1 MVSVITSHCT
11 WPILISQA
19 INALISG
26 LPIRLRDGSVGKV
39 TARIPW
45 PNPLTSSVGLSLESL
60 HLTFYLEPT
69 LADPTERPFT
79 DNLADSVASV
89 AETFIHEELSAREEA
104 ALRES
109 FHPDLARS
117 DISEF
122 EENVPGGLDPFI
134 SEDEVHQHDAE
145 PPGVSI
151 FATLIERLLARFQFD
166 ATDTRITIVNPQ
178 NASFTLIVPDIR
190 YSTESQVA
198 TSQAPEGSVHETAE
212 KAALGEVRKVII
224 TGATVTTRCLRPP
237 SPKPLPASPATPPE
251 TASGDA
257 VSSTPSAPTTPVTPD
272 PPAPSE
278 VELSP
283 SPAYSPEYSPEVPQI
298 HGLPS
303 PAEPSSP
310 YHSDSSDM
318 DEETQ
323 MFMSQSIAMLPPR
336 PISPASSVASSMYQS
351 AISTSALD
359 TALDDIPEE
368 ASQSRSSTPSPP
380 GRMEAVEEQASPIPV
395 ETVESPVGTPPA
407 SRSPVSSPFQRRLDI
422 RTAEIE
428 DETVLSLGSEPIEIR
443 LTTPSP
449 RPPSVPQP
457 PSSSAPSNAQHDPR
471 TASRPTVDDS
481 APRQDRMRVDLT
493 MGTIACALSAAQIRS
508 VIDIAEVWTSHS
520 PAPSPPQVSKPAG
533 EASSPSPFDDLEAA
547 LRVRGVV
554 ILLLSS
560 SRTSASSP
568 DDALTEFFSRPLV
581 PPRLPGGYVRAHVEG
596 ISSSLSIRPGDVAK
610 GRRTSS
616 GRDAPSM
623 SASLTITEISAFAFL
638 PPSSSGADMSAS
650 PILVTDPHL
659 PSQYTPGHVHP
670 LLDTST
676 EHSASLPVFD
686 IIDWTHPSQRSAG
699 AKLSWWRTKPSAT
712 PRSSSQSGRREAEPS
727 ESSSPPST
735 RPFPV
740 VLPSSPGRLGLA
752 GLSPSPGKGQHA
764 IPKPASPA
772 LVVKFRPATKDHRDA
787 PEVQVTL
794 APVHVFLDVGA
805 MLSPARDGKSE
816 LLRFVDEL
824 AGSRDPQQTQD
835 LADAEPAE
843 SDDDTEDGGSRPG
856 TPRAPGL
863 RGFREDDAERERRRL
878 EQLVLDDLDLGYD
891 YRKPTAQTQTTPR
904 SRRVRVSG
912 KMLLASNFS

>member
-1 MVSVITSHCT
+1 MVAVITSHCT

-190 YSTESQVA
+190 YSTESQA
-198 TSQAPEGSVHETAE
+198 TAPQVPEGGVRDSAE

-237 SPKPLPASPATPPE
+237 SPKLLPASPATPPH

-272 PPAPSE
+272 LPAPIE
-278 VELSP
+278 VDLSQ
-283 SPAYSPEYSPEVPQI
+283 SQAYSPEYSPEVPQI

-351 AISTSALD
+351 AISTSAPD
-359 TALDDIPEE
+359 TGLDDIPEE
-368 ASQSRSSTPSPP
+368 VPQSRSSTPSPP
-380 GRMEAVEEQASPIPV
+380 ERVEAREEQASHIPV
-395 ETVESPVGTPPA
+395 ETVESPTGTPPA
-407 SRSPVSSPFQRRLDI
+407 SRSPVTSPFQRRMDI
-422 RTAEIE
+422 STAEIE

-449 RPPSVPQP
+449 RPPVPQP
-457 PSSSAPSNAQHDPR
+457 SSSSSSSSAQHDPR
-471 TASRPTVDDS
+471 AASHPTIDESPPLSRPYAGGLDYGDHRMCDQRGANPECHRHCGGLDIPQSCSIASSGVQGRRRGQLS
-481 APRQDRMRVDLT
+481 FSFRRPR
-493 MGTIACALSAAQIRS
+493 GCAARAWRCHSLVVVIKDVRIKSRRRIDGVLLSAS
-508 VIDIAEVWTSHS
+508 GS
-520 PAPSPPQVSKPAG
+520 PAPSWWIRTRSYRRDFQLCVNTSRRCGQGQAIIVWTRCTIY
-533 EASSPSPFDDLEAA
+533 FCVIDDLRD
-547 LRVRGVV
+547 LC
-554 ILLLSS
+554 
-560 SRTSASSP
+560 
-568 DDALTEFFSRPLV
+568 
-581 PPRLPGGYVRAHVEG
+581 
-596 ISSSLSIRPGDVAK
+596 IR
-610 GRRTSS
+610 
-616 GRDAPSM
+616 
-623 SASLTITEISAFAFL
+623 
-638 PPSSSGADMSAS
+638 
-650 PILVTDPHL
+650 
-659 PSQYTPGHVHP
+659 
-670 LLDTST
+670 
-676 EHSASLPVFD
+676 
-686 IIDWTHPSQRSAG
+686 
-699 AKLSWWRTKPSAT
+699 
-712 PRSSSQSGRREAEPS
+712 
-727 ESSSPPST
+727 
-735 RPFPV
+735 
-740 VLPSSPGRLGLA
+740 LPSSLISRCRYVGVSHSCHGPTPSFPIYPG
-752 GLSPSPGKGQHA
+752 P
-764 IPKPASPA
+764 
-772 LVVKFRPATKDHRDA
+772 RPPLT
-787 PEVQVTL
+787 
-794 APVHVFLDVGA
+794 
-805 MLSPARDGKSE
+805 
-816 LLRFVDEL
+816 
-824 AGSRDPQQTQD
+824 
-835 LADAEPAE
+835 
-843 SDDDTEDGGSRPG
+843 
-856 TPRAPGL
+856 
-863 RGFREDDAERERRRL
+863 
-878 EQLVLDDLDLGYD
+878 
-891 YRKPTAQTQTTPR
+891 
-904 SRRVRVSG
+904 
-912 KMLLASNFS
+912 